1 MILTKKQQKSQ
12 HYDLEK
18 NDNYEYL
25 TGEKIL
31 PSNQRQIVEQATF
44 TYSPLV
50 KAFEKQRKEI
60 KEQPKKQIKTVNDQ
74 GEKQIKAL
82 LNRATKRIW
91 DTDQKSITSLFSK
104 DYLNKEATYKLDRN
118 DLIYK
123 IDNKKNA

>member
-25 TGEKIL
+25 TGEEIL

-60 KEQPKKQIKTVNDQ
+60 KEQPKKQIKAVNDQ

-82 LNRATKRIW
+82 
-91 DTDQKSITSLFSK
+91 
-104 DYLNKEATYKLDRN
+104 
-118 DLIYK
+118 
-123 IDNKKNA
+123 